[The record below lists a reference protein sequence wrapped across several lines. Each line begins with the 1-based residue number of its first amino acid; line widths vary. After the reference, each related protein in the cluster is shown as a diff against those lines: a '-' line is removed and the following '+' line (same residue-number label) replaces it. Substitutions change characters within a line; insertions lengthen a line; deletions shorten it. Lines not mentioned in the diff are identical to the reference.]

1 MRSIHLKFYIESYSV
16 CVCQCSGKYVREF
29 GSKADGKQASL
40 FCPSRVAI
48 NRRANEVAVLEPK
61 PSCQVRIFSADGRCV
76 RKIGQ
81 QVSTCILEV
90 ILFLYG
96 FCMTEYE
103 LRIRIRVV

>member
-1 MRSIHLKFYIESYSV
+1 MSPSHV
-16 CVCQCSGKYVREF
+16 QCVVPSPIGKYLRDF
-29 GSKADGKQASL
+29 GSKADGKQTSL

-81 QVSTCILEV
+81 QVRAVSLCSL
-90 ILFLYG
+90 LF
-96 FCMTEYE
+96 
-103 LRIRIRVV
+103 